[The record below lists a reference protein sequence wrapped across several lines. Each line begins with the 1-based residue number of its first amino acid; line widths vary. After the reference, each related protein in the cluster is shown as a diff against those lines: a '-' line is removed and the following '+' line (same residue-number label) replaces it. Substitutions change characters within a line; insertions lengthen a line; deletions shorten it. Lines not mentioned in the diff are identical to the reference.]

1 METYLKWKTKF
12 FTNKYEIFQYDNI
25 IGSLKGSNWK
35 RISYGELNDKKVQFQ
50 KKGFFSQEFYITDP
64 LNNSFLGNIV
74 FNTWK
79 TKATITLQEKV
90 YSFQFENF
98 FHSKWSIT
106 NENGNLIK
114 YDAHIKNG
122 NITIYT
128 ENEILILTG
137 LYIRDYLRQRSA
149 TAAAAAS

>member
-1 METYLKWKTKF
+1 METQYKWKAKF
-12 FTNKYEIFQYDNI
+12 FSNKYEIFQYDNI
-25 IGSLKGSNWK
+25 IGSLKRSGWK
-35 RISYGELNDKKVQFQ
+35 RISYGELNGKKVQFQ
-50 KKGFFSQEFYITDP
+50 NKGFFSQEFFITDP
-64 LNNSFLGNIV
+64 IDNSFQGNII

-79 TKATITLQEKV
+79 SKATITLQEKV

-98 FHSKWSIT
+98 LHSKWNIT

-122 NITIYT
+122 NITSYT
-128 ENEILILTG
+128 DNEILILTG
-137 LYIRDYLRQRSA
+137 LYIRDYLRQRAA